1 MIYVISIDWL
11 AIHCHF
17 APALKPLVSDDTDR
31 QEQPQ
36 TWSPEDTPSG
46 KDLFAGTFIWR
57 YRQERFATRQFS
69 ELWRVSTPNVEGGWD
84 EFAEIQAHPFS
95 GILNRNSVIVRFV
108 NRALYL
114 PDFWERAEDLLRANE
129 FEFKG
134 ITRIDICADFNQFKT
149 MSAEELI
156 AGFAAKKYRHVGQ
169 GVGALYFNHG
179 ILADKMTKK
188 RAYGVNY
195 TGLSFGTHGSDFR
208 TYLYN
213 KSFELLTQ
221 GDKPWIRDRWR
232 NVGLDVQNVWRLEVS
247 IKSAAC
253 KFKDRTTGRI
263 VPIDKDAAAD
273 DDELGKIFHTF
284 VRKKFAFVRN
294 HPMISNISRE
304 PRLELFDRHPIYDH
318 RTIRNIS
325 AGKRFEKMFI
335 KALYLLGDL
344 YRGQD
349 IHDESLTAQSLA
361 FDIAHSTD
369 LSRWMSEKIPTW
381 EKPTHK

>member
-1 MIYVISIDWL
+1 MAKVRCLNIDWL
-11 AIHCHF
+11 EVYCLEPCLHDANYFRALGYDVVSRNYGTPLYEQMFTILQEDWPYIEIRRKPHQQNQLGERTILANNACH
-17 APALKPLVSDDTDR
+17 
-31 QEQPQ
+31 
-36 TWSPEDTPSG
+36 
-46 KDLFAGTFIWR
+46 I
-57 YRQERFATRQFS
+57 RFA
-69 ELWRVSTPNVEGGWD
+69 
-84 EFAEIQAHPFS
+84 
-95 GILNRNSVIVRFV
+95 NRTC
-108 NRALYL
+108 YL
-114 PDFWERAEDLLRANE
+114 PGCVNLLRSFLVAHGYQ
-129 FEFKG
+129 FVS
-134 ITRIDICADFNQFKT
+134 ISRIDICADFNQFKT

-179 ILADKMTKK
+179 ILTDKMTKK

-253 KFKDRTTGRI
+253 KFKDRITGQI
-263 VPIDKDAAAD
+263 VPIDKNAAAD

-294 HPMISNISRE
+294 HPKITNISRE
-304 PRLELFDRHPIYDH
+304 PRLELFDLHPIYDH
-318 RTIRNIS
+318 RTIRNKS

-344 YRGQD
+344 YRGHD